1 MTHDELLAKRDDD
14 NRWGYGRSV
23 LALRAVVEFCRKYG
37 DDYYTEDFADEII
50 QVIEKE
56 LG

>member
-1 MTHDELLAKRDDD
+1 MTHDELLAKIDDD

-23 LALRAVVEFCRKYG
+23 LALRAVVELCRKYG
-37 DDYYTEDFADEII
+37 DDYYTEDFADLII
-50 QVIEKE
+50 EAIKKE